1 MIPPE
6 GQPILTAAQM
16 RAAEDAAVA
25 SGISVETL
33 MQRAGEGIA
42 AAVRRLTAGA
52 DVLILCGPGNN
63 GGDGYVAASVQ
74 IGRAHV

>member
-6 GQPILTAAQM
+6 GQPILSAAEM
-16 RAAEDAAVA
+16 RAAEGAAVA

-42 AAVRRLTAGA
+42 AALR
-52 DVLILCGPGNN
+52 
-63 GGDGYVAASVQ
+63 
-74 IGRAHV
+74 